1 MRKYLGLV
9 LVGAMVAFG
18 AGCSDDDG
26 SGGSGGSGTGGSGT
40 GGTGGGGTG
49 GSPGGLDLCAEN
61 GGSGTIEFPQEITE
75 DTVLTPDCDYLLTEN
90 VGSTFVT
97 NGAVLT
103 VEPGVTVRGEQAAAL
118 IVTTEGRIE
127 AEGTSDDPIVF
138 TSSAPV
144 GARNPGDWGG
154 VVLLGKSRVN
164 RLIPDGCDGTAGEC
178 TDSIEGIEPDA
189 ELGTF
194 FGGNDDT
201 HNCGT
206 LRYVRIEYAGFIF
219 GEDNE
224 LNALTV
230 GACGSDTT
238 LEYIQLHRGED
249 DGLEFFGSTA
259 DAQYILVTG
268 TGDDGLDTDQSYSG
282 TISNAI
288 VHHFAG
294 RSDDP
299 RGIEADNW
307 NSNQNAEPRSN
318 PTFQYVTLIGDAG
331 SAAENTQQGAVLRR
345 GTFGTI
351 DGAVIVDF
359 NRAGVDIRDSAWAQ
373 DGGYPDN
380 LNVTNTCFNNNGP
393 DLPTDDPVPCPAD
406 PDDANSDCN
415 DQDGEGNAFPE
426 DTDLATG
433 NFLGEDPQLGDVSG
447 AVDGSGTPDYSVS
460 NGNCMGAFAPDGT
473 DWTQGWTEY
482 SAN

>member
-1 MRKYLGLV
+1 
-9 LVGAMVAFG
+9 MVVFG
-18 AGCSDDDG
+18 AGCSDDSGGTGG
-26 SGGSGGSGTGGSGT
+26 SGTGGSGTGGSGTGGSGTGGSGT
-40 GGTGGGGTG
+40 GGTGGSSGGI
-49 GSPGGLDLCAEN
+49 DLCADA
-61 GGSGTIEFPQEITE
+61 GGSGTVEFPQEITE
-75 DTVLTPDCDYLLTEN
+75 DTRLTPDCDYLLTEN

-103 VEPGVTVRGEQAAAL
+103 IDPGVTVRGEQAAAL

-127 AEGTSDDPIVF
+127 ADGSAEAPIVF
-138 TSSAPV
+138 TSAAPV

-154 VVLLGKSRVN
+154 VVLLGRSRIN

-194 FGGNDDT
+194 FGGDDDA

-230 GACGSDTT
+230 GACGTQTT

-307 NSNQNAEPRSN
+307 NANQNAEPRSN
-318 PTFQYVTLIGDAG
+318 PTFQYITLIGDAG
-331 SAAENTQQGAVLRR
+331 SAQENAQQGAVIRR
-345 GTFGTI
+345 GSFGTI
-351 DGAVIVDF
+351 EGGVIVDF

-373 DGGYPDN
+373 SGGYPDN
-380 LNVTNTCFNNNGP
+380 LNVTNTCFNNNSP
-393 DLPTDDPVPCPAD
+393 NLPTDVDCGGAGEE
-406 PDDANSDCN
+406 DCN
-415 DQDGEGNAFPE
+415 DEDPTEGFFPE
-426 DTDLATG
+426 DVNLATG
-433 NFLGEDPQLGDVSG
+433 NFLEEDPQLGDVSG
-447 AVDGSGTPDYSVS
+447 AVDGSGSPDYSVGNS
-460 NGNCMGAFAPDGT
+460 NCMGAFAPDGT
-473 DWTQGWTEY
+473 DWTAGWTEF
-482 SAN
+482 SVN